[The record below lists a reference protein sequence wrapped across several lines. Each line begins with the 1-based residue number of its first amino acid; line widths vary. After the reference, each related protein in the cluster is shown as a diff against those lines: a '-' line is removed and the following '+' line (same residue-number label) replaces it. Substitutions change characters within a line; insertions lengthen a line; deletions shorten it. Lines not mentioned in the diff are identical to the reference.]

1 MKYFRALTLA
11 LVVVFVG
18 TTYAHAG
25 TIDPRGV
32 GNWKA
37 IFENA
42 ALSSTP
48 TLNFGKFT
56 TQSAY
61 NITVS
66 DTELRGYAWGE
77 GVGWIVMNCAD
88 TTSGCSGTNG
98 NFKVANDGNGNLSGY
113 AWGENTGWINFGPFT
128 NPAISTVKITSGFFG
143 GPSGSNTPGYA
154 WAQNYGWIK
163 FDCASA
169 SSCVETDWGTST
181 PSCSDGI
188 QNQGETGVDTGGPC
202 GGGGPSGGLAQCR
215 DGKDNDGDGLVDRL
229 DPGCHTDFNP
239 ANDLSYTPNDPSETN
254 YQCSDGIDNDNDR
267 LIDYTEDPGCAGNP
281 NSDSEVNTIGDPTIF
296 VCSDRLDND
305 NDGLFDYQQDPGC
318 NGNPLGDSEVNTND
332 PTEYICSNGNDD
344 DNDDLIDW
352 PADPGCVSAFDMT
365 EENAGTPPGDPTPSC
380 RDGVQNQG
388 ETGIDTGGPCGG
400 GNPPSLCDQF
410 PTFPTCVPPGPGNP
424 GGPSTPVI
432 PTTPGNPVVTFLTWL
447 GLSLPIASAIVSFVV
462 SNPIALKD
470 IPLLLAQLWNSIL
483 IALGWKERKKPWGVV
498 YDSVTK
504 QPIDPAYV
512 VLMDM
517 QGNEIA
523 TAITDMN
530 GRYGFA
536 VDPGTYR
543 IVVNKTNYQF
553 PSTKLAGKTDDGLY
567 DELYFGG
574 DVVVSKQG
582 EIITKNIPLDALAFD
597 WNEYTK
603 AHHGTYTMK
612 LAFYR
617 TADIVLYHLSR
628 ILFMLGFA
636 YSIYAFLFS
645 PIVFN
650 AIILALYISMAFVQ
664 MFAPGF
670 HKKGSVL
677 GKQGKKPLPFSVV
690 RIISAVTSQEVAHK
704 VADRVGNYYG
714 LIQNGLYTFT
724 VDTKKQFEEGYDKH
738 PVDKY
743 VKVKKGYL
751 KETFKV

>member
-281 NSDSEVNTIGDPTIF
+281 NSDSEVNTI
-296 VCSDRLDND
+296 
-305 NDGLFDYQQDPGC
+305 
-318 NGNPLGDSEVNTND
+318 
-332 PTEYICSNGNDD
+332 
-344 DNDDLIDW
+344 
-352 PADPGCVSAFDMT
+352 
-365 EENAGTPPGDPTPSC
+365 GDPTPSC

-677 GKQGKKPLPFSVV
+677 GKQDKKPLPFSVV